1 MDHLD
6 VGNAAD
12 DKESSARRPKVSP
25 YFFIFTL
32 IAPTIRFHK
41 LYCHSQLFYN
51 LNTYKFF
58 SVQGVVIMDLFRG

>member
-25 YFFIFTL
+25 YFFIFAL
-32 IAPTIRFHK
+32 ITPTIHLHILHCHIDFSN
-41 LYCHSQLFYN
+41 LY
-51 LNTYKFF
+51 TYKFF

>member
-12 DKESSARRPKVSP
+12 DKDSSARRPKVSP

-32 IAPTIRFHK
+32 ITPTIYLHK
-41 LYCHSQLFYN
+41 LHCHIQCFN
-51 LNTYKFF
+51 LYTYKYL
-58 SVQGVVIMDLFRG
+58 SVQGVVIMDLYRG

>member
-25 YFFIFTL
+25 YLFIFTL
-32 IAPTIRFHK
+32 ITPTIHLHK
-41 LYCHSQLFYN
+41 IYCHIHFFN
-51 LNTYKFF
+51 LYTYKFF

>member
-25 YFFIFTL
+25 YFLIFTL
-32 IAPTIRFHK
+32 IHLHK
-41 LYCHSQLFYN
+41 LHCHIHFLN
-51 LNTYKFF
+51 LYTYTFF